1 MEYSVALS
9 DQAKEDIVEIY
20 DYILNVLE
28 SEINAESV
36 LNRLYSAMNKL
47 SYMAESYHLYPNEAW
62 KSKGVHYFSVG
73 NYSIFYVAENN
84 VATVIHVSYGRRDLD
99 KVLSD
104 YK

>member
-1 MEYSVALS
+1 MEYSVVLS
-9 DQAKEDIVEIY
+9 DQAKEDVSEIY
-20 DYILNVLE
+20 EYILNVLK

-36 LNRLYSAMNKL
+36 LNRLYSAMNEL
-47 SYMAESYHLYPNEAW
+47 SYMAESYHLYPNEPW
-62 KSKGVHYFSVG
+62 NSKGIHYFSVG

-84 VATVIHVSYGRRDLD
+84 VATVIHVAYGRRDLD

>member
-1 MEYSVALS
+1 MKYSVVLS
-9 DQAKEDIVEIY
+9 DQAKEDVAEIY
-20 DYILNVLE
+20 GYILNVLK

-36 LNRLYSAMNKL
+36 LNRLYSAMNEL
-47 SYMAESYHLYPNEAW
+47 SYMAESHHLYPNEPW
-62 KSKGVHYFSVG
+62 YSKGVHYFSVG
-73 NYSIFYVAENN
+73 NYSIFYVVETN